1 MRPNLAFSKGFI
13 YKHICLC
20 AQFILPRLDEM
31 TTKALSEQPGR
42 YSLYSHCRCHR
53 RYDNKMMSAVI
64 TIDVLLLSS
73 SVKHDRNISIKPPS
87 RVDNLQA
94 TLLGIITIP
103 TRGGKFNRP
112 LGFVSFFFKSFWI
125 ESYNTLRFVSFFLQ
139 VFDYCLQ
146 PMAGPWSSLVEG
158 YE

>member
-64 TIDVLLLSS
+64 TIDVLLLLSSS

-112 LGFVSFFFKSFWI
+112 LGFVSFF
-125 ESYNTLRFVSFFLQ
+125 LQ